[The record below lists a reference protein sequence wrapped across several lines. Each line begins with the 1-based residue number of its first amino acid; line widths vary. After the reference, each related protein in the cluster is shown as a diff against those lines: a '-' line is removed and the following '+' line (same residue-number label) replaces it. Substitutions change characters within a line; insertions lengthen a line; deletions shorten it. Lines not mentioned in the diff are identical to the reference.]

1 VECPFGRSG
10 GFPGPCVGLSDVR
23 AHGICAAS
31 RLNCLSPS
39 VGPIHEFTN
48 PNLLNSCEDA
58 SGVPCACMVLDT
70 QAFPPD
76 PEREF
81 EVGHVVT
88 ADGCRAYQALFPDVR
103 CVDAEWRPI

>member
-1 VECPFGRSG
+1 
-10 GFPGPCVGLSDVR
+10 
-23 AHGICAAS
+23 
-31 RLNCLSPS
+31 
-39 VGPIHEFTN
+39 
-48 PNLLNSCEDA
+48 
-58 SGVPCACMVLDT
+58 MVLDT
-70 QAFPPD
+70 QDFPPD